1 MIPDNSAPEASKGSA
16 ASDQTSVPVLRRET
30 VMAVHDR
37 GRVGLLMGLLALSG
51 VSLGF
56 GLASIGAAQMHAHCP
71 AMQQRL
77 AQPAPEARFHTL
89 AVRQQT
95 RGWLGVQIRDD
106 REAGQSGARVT
117 QVFNDTAADR
127 AGLEP
132 GDLIVAFQA
141 EDIESANDLIG
152 LVRRT
157 RAGAPVSVEVLRDGR
172 LVMFG
177 THLDE
182 YIGTQ
187 RGRTAWRAHERVEY

>member
-1 MIPDNSAPEASKGSA
+1 MIPDNSAPEASAGADAAGQASA
-16 ASDQTSVPVLRRET
+16 PTLRREA
-30 VMAVHDR
+30 VVAVHDR
-37 GRVGLLMGLLALSG
+37 GRVGLLMTLLALSG

-71 AMQQRL
+71 ATQQRM

-89 AVRQQT
+89 AVRDSS
-95 RGWLGVQIRDD
+95 RGWLGVQIKDD
-106 REAGQSGARVT
+106 REDSHRGARVT
-117 QVFNDTAADR
+117 QVFQNTAAER

-141 EDIESANDLIG
+141 QDVDNANDLVG

-157 RAGAPVSVEVLRDGR
+157 SAGAPVSVEVRRDGR
-172 LVMFG
+172 LVMLG

-182 YIGTQ
+182 YLGTR
-187 RGRTAWRAHERVEY
+187 RGRTAWRAHERRTY